1 MELAAQ
7 AEAVIFDIQ
16 KFSVH
21 DGPGIRSLVFFKG
34 CPLRCAWCSNP
45 ESQSKKP
52 ELVFFSNKCVGCRNC
67 LSACRH
73 GACRSDKDGGL
84 RFDRRLCTGC
94 GECAETCYA
103 DARVMLGRHMTVD
116 DVLREVRRDA
126 VFYRHSGGGVTLG
139 GGEPALWPRFA
150 ARLLRALKAE
160 GMHTA
165 IETCGQVEYEEI
177 ERLLPYLDL
186 VMYDVKHMDSAQ
198 HERYTGATNETVLA
212 NLDRLAAE
220 DVEIVVR
227 VPMIPGVN
235 DDADNI
241 GRTADFAASRGI
253 ARIDLLPY
261 HRYAQDKYARLGLE
275 YGLAGLQPPSA
286 EHIAELATVVRS
298 RELTCQIGG

>member
-7 AEAVIFDIQ
+7 PEAVIFDIQ

-45 ESQSKKP
+45 ESQSTKP

-67 LSACRH
+67 LNACLH
-73 GACRSDKDGGL
+73 GACRSDKDGGQ
-84 RFDRRLCTGC
+84 RFDRHLCAGC

-103 DARVMLGRHMTVD
+103 DARVMLGRRMSVD
-116 DVLREVRRDA
+116 DVLYEVRKDA
-126 VFYRHSGGGVTLG
+126 IFYRHSGGGVTLG
-139 GGEPALWPRFA
+139 GGEPAMWSRFA
-150 ARLLRALKAE
+150 ERLLRALKVE
-160 GMHTA
+160 GVHTA
-165 IETCGQVEYEEI
+165 IETCGQVEYGEI
-177 ERLLPYLDL
+177 ERLLPHLNL

-198 HERYTGATNETVLA
+198 HERYTGATNEAVLA

-220 DVEIVVR
+220 DVEVVVR
-227 VPMIPGVN
+227 VPIIPGVN

-241 GRTADFAASRGI
+241 GRTADFAAIRGI
-253 ARIDLLPY
+253 AAIDLLPY
-261 HRYAQDKYARLGLE
+261 HRYAQDKYARLGQE

-286 EHIAELATVVRS
+286 EHMAELATLVRS
-298 RELTCQIGG
+298 RGLTCQIGG